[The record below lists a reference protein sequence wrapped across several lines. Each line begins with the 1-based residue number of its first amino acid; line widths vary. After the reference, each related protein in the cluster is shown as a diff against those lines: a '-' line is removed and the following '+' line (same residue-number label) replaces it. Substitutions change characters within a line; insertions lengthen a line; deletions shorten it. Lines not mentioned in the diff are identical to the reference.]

1 MCGRYGF
8 SIDEQEIR
16 RIVREVEQSGAEV
29 KTGEIF
35 PGNTVPILIAPGGNP
50 KLVPA
55 VWGLQNPWRK
65 GLVIN
70 ARAETASQK
79 PMFRGLLCG
88 QRCLVPSSGFYEWT
102 HNEAHVRC
110 HCRQPGEPLTWM
122 AGLYDWGEGLPRF
135 TILTTAAN
143 FSIAPIHDR
152 MPLVIPAS
160 EGLEW
165 LNDPIAASLLLGREP
180 AALSVRVV

>member
-35 PGNTVPILIAPGGNP
+35 PGNTVPILISPGGNP
-50 KLVPA
+50 RLIPA

-102 HNEAHVRC
+102 HDEAHVRC

-122 AGLYDWGEGLPRF
+122 AGLYDRGEGLPRF

-152 MPLVIPAS
+152 MPLVIPAR
-160 EGLEW
+160 EGLNW
-165 LNDPIAASLLLGREP
+165 LNDSMEASFLLGKEP

>member
-8 SIDEQEIR
+8 SVDEKEIR
-16 RIVREVEQSGAEV
+16 RIVREMELNGAEV
-29 KTGEIF
+29 QTGEIF
-35 PGNTVPILIAPGGNP
+35 PGNTVPILISAGRTP

-55 VWGLQNPWRK
+55 VWGLLNPWKK
-65 GLVIN
+65 GLIIN

-79 PMFRGLLCG
+79 PVFRGLLCG

-102 HNEAHVRC
+102 HDEAHVRC

-122 AGLYDWGEGLPRF
+122 AGIYDYGESLLRF
-135 TILTTAAN
+135 AILTTAAN
-143 FSIAPIHDR
+143 FSMAPIHSR
-152 MPLVIPAS
+152 MPLVIPAK
-160 EGLEW
+160 EGMTW
-165 LNDPIAASLLLGREP
+165 LNSPMEAAFLLGREP

>member
-35 PGNTVPILIAPGGNP
+35 PGNTVPILIAPGGSP
-50 KLVPA
+50 RLVPA

-70 ARAETASQK
+70 ARAETGVTK
-79 PMFRGLLCG
+79 
-88 QRCLVPSSGFYEWT
+88 
-102 HNEAHVRC
+102 AHV
-110 HCRQPGEPLTWM
+110 PG
-122 AGLYDWGEGLPRF
+122 AFVR
-135 TILTTAAN
+135 AAVPG
-143 FSIAPIHDR
+143 A
-152 MPLVIPAS
+152 VQ
-160 EGLEW
+160 
-165 LNDPIAASLLLGREP
+165 
-180 AALSVRVV
+180 RVLRVDSR